1 MDFVVSNILPKMEEN
16 RLTVNLCSE
25 AWRATNGL
33 QVDDVLASTL
43 NNRRNKRLE
52 LQFGIHTEYINFFH
66 SYNALASAR
75 HLEEVILTPEDDD
88 DDTSTYSFVAEAFFY
103 AIAENPHHIGAV
115 GIKRLKLEGDSILP
129 MVRWAKIS
137 KLAMQDLF
145 IWEPEVS
152 LAIPLS
158 IASNT
163 YIQHLVWDP
172 DSSQTTNLLNC
183 LVVNTTLKRL
193 TLDGSNGKSQFWGV
207 SLGAIC
213 EESVLACQGLLVANN
228 TLVQLELRC
237 LEARSLDP
245 IVQGL
250 IESQSV
256 KSVTHVFIENVK
268 LDSVGALSGLYNS
281 HKFHLQAFTLTPT
294 LLPSQGVWP
303 ETLSVVQAC
312 PSAVYTIFSNM
323 SESSG
328 VQHQWA
334 TPGGDQGKGGRK
346 RKRCCEPNQN
356 K

>member
-1 MDFVVSNILPKMEEN
+1 MDFVVSNVLPKMEEN

-33 QVDDVLASTL
+33 EVDDVLASTL
-43 NNRRNKRLE
+43 NNRRNKWLE
-52 LQFGIHTEYINFFH
+52 LQFGRDTEYCVFFH

-75 HLEEVILTPEDDD
+75 HLEEVILSPEDDD
-88 DDTSTYSFVAEAFFY
+88 YTSTYSFVAEEFLY

-115 GIKRLKLEGDSILP
+115 GIKRLKLDSDSILP

-137 KLAMQDLF
+137 KLAMQDLSF
-145 IWEPEVS
+145 WEQEVS

-172 DSSQTTNLLNC
+172 ALSQETTNLLNC

-207 SLGAIC
+207 SLGAIS

-237 LEARSLDP
+237 LEAHSLDP

-256 KSVTHVFIENVK
+256 KSVTRVFIENVK
-268 LDSVGALSGLYNS
+268 LDSVGALSGLYKS

-294 LLPSQGVWP
+294 LLPS
-303 ETLSVVQAC
+303 
-312 PSAVYTIFSNM
+312 
-323 SESSG
+323 
-328 VQHQWA
+328 
-334 TPGGDQGKGGRK
+334 
-346 RKRCCEPNQN
+346 
-356 K
+356 